1 MYHWD
6 FDIVIDN
13 AGVLL
18 RGCVVTLELTV
29 ISLVLASLL
38 GLAFGLGSL
47 SRSPLVRWPCIGFV
61 EVFRAA
67 PALIVLIWIYYALPV
82 LVGVNLS
89 SFVSAVLGLT
99 LVQTA
104 YEAEIFRAGIEAIE
118 RGQIEAA
125 RSLGMSGGQTMR
137 RIVLPQAVQI
147 MIPPFISTTAGLL
160 KYSSLASVIAV
171 YELLNQG
178 TNLIQQSFRPLE
190 VYTAVAILYLAMILP
205 ISQASR
211 VLEHKLKKL
220 TH

>member
-6 FDIVIDN
+6 FAIVFDN
-13 AGVLL
+13 ASVLL
-18 RGCVVTLELTV
+18 RGCVVTLELTGV
-29 ISLVLASLL
+29 SLFLATLL

-47 SRSPLVRWPCIGFV
+47 SRLPVIRWPCIGFV
-61 EVFRAA
+61 ELFRAA

-82 LVGVNLS
+82 LIGLNLS

-99 LVQTA
+99 LVQA
-104 YEAEIFRAGIEAIE
+104 SYEAEIFRAGIEAIE

-137 RIVLPQAVQI
+137 RIVLPQAVHI
-147 MIPPFISTTAGLL
+147 MIPPFVSTTAGLL
-160 KYSSLASVIAV
+160 KNSSLASVVAV

-190 VYTAVAILYLAMILP
+190 VYTGVAVLYLAMILP
-205 ISQASR
+205 ITQVSR
-211 VLEHKLKKL
+211 ILELRFKRL